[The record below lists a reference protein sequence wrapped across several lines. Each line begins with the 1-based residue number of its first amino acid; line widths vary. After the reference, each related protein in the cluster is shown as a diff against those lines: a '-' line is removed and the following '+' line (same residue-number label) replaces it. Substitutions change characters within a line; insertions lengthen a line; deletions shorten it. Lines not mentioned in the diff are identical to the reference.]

1 MTGHIQ
7 CTVHVHV
14 SIGKE
19 CLLYNNYYHNE
30 HNRWELMEWYN
41 KMDIVSTLY
50 IHWQVTVTVH
60 TSTDLNVASL
70 MTSVTRYNIPLNRRN
85 LKSQG
90 KACYMLF
97 LQPNQQRMLKTEQ
110 RTVAYT
116 CTIYIVWP

>member
-1 MTGHIQ
+1 
-7 CTVHVHV
+7 
-14 SIGKE
+14 
-19 CLLYNNYYHNE
+19 
-30 HNRWELMEWYN
+30 
-41 KMDIVSTLY
+41 
-50 IHWQVTVTVH
+50 
-60 TSTDLNVASL
+60 

-116 CTIYIVWP
+116 CTICHSHSVALIGCAH